1 MRSEAH
7 IGEAA
12 ELYATGH
19 LDELERMAVDRH
31 VAGCNECLRRLGEA
45 EETVLALELGN
56 VASAAPIG
64 SLSLPAG
71 RRGIS
76 PWWLLPA
83 IAAAFVLGLLLPG
96 KQPARDAATLA
107 MIGSHFAHSQ
117 FAGSSGAPAKV
128 IYARDGAWYYVI
140 VAGAHRY
147 AVSGERGATVTELGV
162 TQPQGQTSALF
173 VRAGVRFERLQMSEA
188 GAVIETAA
196 IR

>member
-19 LDELERMAVDRH
+19 LDERERLAVDRH
-31 VAGCNECLRRLGEA
+31 VARCAECLRRLGEA
-45 EETVLALELGN
+45 EETVLALELGS

-64 SLSLPAG
+64 SLTPPAE
-71 RRGIS
+71 RRGVS

-117 FAGSSGAPAKV
+117 FAGASGAPAKV

-140 VAGAHRY
+140 VSGAHRY
-147 AVSGERGATVTELGV
+147 AVSGVRSTTVTGLGV

-173 VRAGVRFERLQMSEA
+173 VRARMRFDRLVMSEG
-188 GAVIETAA
+188 GAVVETAA

>member
-19 LDELERMAVDRH
+19 LDESERVAVDRH
-31 VAGCNECLRRLGEA
+31 VAGCAECLRRLGEA
-45 EETVLALELGN
+45 EETVLALELGS

-64 SLSLPAG
+64 SLTLPAE
-71 RRGIS
+71 RRGVS

-83 IAAAFVLGLLLPG
+83 IAAAFVLGLFLPG
-96 KQPARDAATLA
+96 KQAPRDAATLA

-117 FAGSSGAPAKV
+117 FTGPAAVPAKV

-147 AVSGERGATVTELGV
+147 AVSGVRGATVTGLGV
-162 TQPQGQTSALF
+162 TEPQGQASALF
-173 VRAGVRFERLQMSEA
+173 VRAGMRFDRLTMSDG
-188 GAVIETAA
+188 GAVVEAAA